1 MDGRVSLLLGLG
13 LLTGAAGCTP
23 TSEYVKPGETRTVEV
38 EKPVETK
45 KLAKRKPSAEACVT
59 FGDFLLKEAT
69 GGKRSE
75 AEQRQMLDQARRA
88 YQQALEINPKCV
100 PAHRGLAQV
109 YLAANDRERAFAS
122 YQASLK
128 ALPREPL
135 LWYDLGM
142 AHGRTKEWQPAVD
155 ALAKA
160 CDLAPGDPH
169 YIHALGYCLAR
180 AGKYDQSVA
189 CFRRVDGEARAHY
202 NVARMLLQLNRTE
215 LGRQHLQLALKIEPE
230 LKEAKEELAR
240 IEAGRSASNS
250 VVPVQFEQ
258 QR

>member
-1 MDGRVSLLLGLG
+1 MDCRASLLLGLG
-13 LLTGAAGCTP
+13 LLAGTAGCTP
-23 TSEYVKPGETRTVEV
+23 TSFVKPSEAQSAKA
-38 EKPVETK
+38 EKPAETK

-75 AEQRQMLDQARRA
+75 VEQRQMLDQARRA
-88 YQQALEINPKCV
+88 YQQALEINPKYL

-109 YLAANDRERAFAS
+109 YLAEGDSERAFTS

-128 ALPREPL
+128 VFPQEPL
-135 LWYDLGM
+135 LWYDLGL
-142 AHGRTKEWQPAVD
+142 AHGRNKEWQPAVD
-155 ALAKA
+155 ALAQA
-160 CDLAPGDPH
+160 CDLAPGDRR
-169 YIHALGYCLAR
+169 YVHALGYCLAR
-180 AGKYDQSVA
+180 AGAYDQSVD
-189 CFRRVDGEARAHY
+189 CFRRVDSEARAHY
-202 NVARMLLQLNRTE
+202 NVARMLLQMNQTE

-230 LKEAKEELAR
+230 LKEAKELLAR
-240 IEAGRSASNS
+240 ADAGHGSAIT

>member
-1 MDGRVSLLLGLG
+1 MDCRASLLLGLG
-13 LLTGAAGCTP
+13 LLAGTAGCTP
-23 TSEYVKPGETRTVEV
+23 TSAFVKPGETQGVEA
-38 EKPVETK
+38 EKPAETK

-59 FGDFLLKEAT
+59 FGDFLLKEVR

-75 AEQRQMLDQARRA
+75 IEQRQMLDQARRA

-109 YLAANDRERAFAS
+109 YLAEGDCERAFTS

-128 ALPREPL
+128 VFPREPL

-142 AHGRTKEWQPAVD
+142 AYGRNKEWQPAVD
-155 ALAKA
+155 ALTKA
-160 CDLAPGDPH
+160 CDLAPDDRH
-169 YIHALGYCLAR
+169 YVHALGYCLAR
-180 AGKYDQSVA
+180 AGAYDQSVD

-202 NVARMLLQLNRTE
+202 NVARMLLQMNQTE
-215 LGRQHLQLALKIEPE
+215 LGRQHLQVALKIEPE

-240 IEAGRSASNS
+240 AEAGRGSGNA